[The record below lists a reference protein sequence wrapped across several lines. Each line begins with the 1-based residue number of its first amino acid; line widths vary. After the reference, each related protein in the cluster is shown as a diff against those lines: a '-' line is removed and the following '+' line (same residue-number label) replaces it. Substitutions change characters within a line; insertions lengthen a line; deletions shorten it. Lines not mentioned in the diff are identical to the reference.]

1 MKYYSTGNIP
11 KTETPTTYYNK
22 KGDPLDEKQVHK
34 QAQYAAHQER
44 LVTRRRRKKEGEGM
58 EAYQVLE
65 VTYFIRTHQHIP
77 LDPLGPYGKR
87 DRNLDTKMTKVS
99 KNTFDFYV
107 TYLKTNNSIYLT
119 KATRGVMND

>member
-11 KTETPTTYYNK
+11 KEDSGIVYFNK
-22 KGDPLDEKQVHK
+22 KGDKLNDKDIHK
-34 QAQYAAHQER
+34 QQYYAAQKENTF
-44 LVTRRRRKKEGEGM
+44 TRRIRSEDQTRFEEFKTTET
-58 EAYQVLE
+58 Q
-65 VTYFIRTHQHIP
+65 YFVRTHQNVP
-77 LDPLGPYGKR
+77 LDPLGPYSKR
-87 DRNLDTKMTKVS
+87 ERNLDTKMTRVS

>member
-11 KTETPTTYYNK
+11 KTENPTTYYNK
-22 KGDPLDEKQVHK
+22 RGDSLNEKEIHK
-34 QAQYAAHQER
+34 QAQYAASQER
-44 LVTRRRRKKEGEGM
+44 TVTRRRRKKEGEG
-58 EAYQVLE
+58 LE
-65 VTYFIRTHQHIP
+65 EFEVVEVVYFVRTHQNIP

-87 DRNLDTKMTKVS
+87 DRNLDTKMTRVS